1 MPTAFNLLTLG
12 SLVAAARDVPVCAEA
27 TGDVEAA
34 FIGGLLFGFNP
45 FMTARVTAH
54 FSLGGAA
61 PDLRTGALRNLPA
74 ADDPAGRDR
83 RGGGGVGVPLRS
95 VLCRLLPVDGHVR
108 RQYSLVAVERRPLSV
123 QRVWWRTAFNLL
135 LLWRD

>member
-1 MPTAFNLLTLG
+1 
-12 SLVAAARDVPVCAEA
+12 
-27 TGDVEAA
+27 
-34 FIGGLLFGFNP
+34 
-45 FMTARVTAH
+45 MTARVTAH
-54 FSLGGAA
+54 FSLVQAA
-61 PDLRTGALRNLPA
+61 PLDLRTGALRNLPA

-108 RQYSLVAVERRPLSV
+108 RRISLVAVERRPLSV

-135 LLWRD
+135 LLSLAGLIVGIALRGGGRLELFGLRISMTRLYTPVLLFTAHARGYASG